1 MLQSA
6 LFESES
12 VGHSLVDL
20 VLLERPHIEF
30 LGPKGLPM
38 TQLLTPKYVDNEF
51 EPAPPRNVHPI
62 RRSHGP
68 PDIHALGRFDDPSP
82 SHQARSE

>member
-1 MLQSA
+1 
-6 LFESES
+6 
-12 VGHSLVDL
+12 
-20 VLLERPHIEF
+20 
-30 LGPKGLPM
+30 M